1 MTNYYWIVAQH
12 SGKVIEVEGGSMNSC
27 AKIIQYR
34 KKSADDPS
42 VDTQLWFFNGGLITN
57 KKSGL
62 VFDVYQEKIQNG
74 TQIIQHGNNY
84 EPTAHQEWDY
94 NHEDNTI
101 TLRSNRNFV
110 LDVKQKRMIWFPSSY
125 RIGHQKFTLQKWNDT
140 SGVENVGRL
149 VTNIMADNKFLP
161 KLLQNLLEILNDDE
175 YYDVTIE
182 VGNDPYVKI
191 FRAHMVILNYRSPC
205 LRGILSSNKKKNDG
219 TLTHI
224 SLSDILPNIL
234 PETFE
239 IILRYIYGGKLSL
252 KECDTSDI
260 IKLLISAKELNL
272 QELVTHIQSF
282 LVENRVN
289 WMEQNI
295 DLIYQT
301 SFENENDSFLC
312 LQKYCNDLI
321 SQDPVKILKSQS
333 FESISENLLVS
344 IIQKDNLQM
353 SEIEIWEHV
362 LKWGLAK
369 NPELPKSDPTNY
381 SKEDFNSLKNNLK
394 KFIPYIRFH
403 NLTSKEFL
411 SRVFPYKKVLPKE
424 LYVDLLKEYLDNDNK
439 TSSKSNPRI
448 VKEINSKNPD
458 SKIITFKHSE
468 TISKWIKRVEIDD
481 ELPNSF
487 EFKLLF
493 RGSRDGFY
501 PEKFHEICDNQSYTV
516 TVAKVEG
523 SNEILGGFNS
533 FAWKSNNIYGAS
545 GDNFIFSFNNIN
557 RNENYILSR
566 IMDKKHATNNKY
578 YCGPSFGNGDLI
590 ICGFDLQT
598 LCNYSY
604 NSKNSYEKLI
614 RETEGT
620 FSVEE
625 YEVFRVMFKFKGQ

>member
-1 MTNYYWIVAQH
+1 
-12 SGKVIEVEGGSMNSC
+12 
-27 AKIIQYR
+27 
-34 KKSADDPS
+34 
-42 VDTQLWFFNGGLITN
+42 
-57 KKSGL
+57 
-62 VFDVYQEKIQNG
+62 
-74 TQIIQHGNNY
+74 
-84 EPTAHQEWDY
+84 
-94 NHEDNTI
+94 
-101 TLRSNRNFV
+101 
-110 LDVKQKRMIWFPSSY
+110 
-125 RIGHQKFTLQKWNDT
+125 
-140 SGVENVGRL
+140 
-149 VTNIMADNKFLP
+149 MADNKFLP

-182 VGNDPYVKI
+182 VGNDPYAKI

-353 SEIEIWEHV
+353 
-362 LKWGLAK
+362 K
-369 NPELPKSDPTNY
+369 
-381 SKEDFNSLKNNLK
+381 
-394 KFIPYIRFH
+394 
-403 NLTSKEFL
+403 
-411 SRVFPYKKVLPKE
+411 
-424 LYVDLLKEYLDNDNK
+424 YLDNDNK